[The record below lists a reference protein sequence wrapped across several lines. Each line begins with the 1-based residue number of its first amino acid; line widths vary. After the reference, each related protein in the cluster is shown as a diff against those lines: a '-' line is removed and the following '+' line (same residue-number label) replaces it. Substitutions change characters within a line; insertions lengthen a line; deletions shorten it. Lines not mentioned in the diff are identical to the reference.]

1 MAVVKLENVCKY
13 FGSTPAVLDFNLES
27 HEGEFVVL
35 VGPSGCGKS
44 TTLRMIAGLEDIDS
58 GTLSFDGQP
67 MQEVPVQDREIA
79 MVFQSYALYPH
90 RNVFENLAFALKLRR
105 FPKSEIER
113 RVRDAARTLDIEPLL
128 GRKPRELS
136 GGQRQRVALGRAIV
150 REPAVFLM
158 DEPLSNLDAKLR
170 VSMRAEIAKLHRR
183 IGVTTFYVTHDQVE
197 AMTMGDRIV
206 VMNGGVIQ
214 QIATPL
220 TLYDE
225 PVNSYV
231 AGFIGNPP
239 MNFLSGEIGEQGAL
253 IHGPG
258 FEFRPEPSLRQQLAR
273 QNRRDVMIGF
283 RPEHLKPQPAAAHST
298 MGTVRGAIE
307 LVEQMGST
315 TDIRFVVDGHALI
328 AELPRD
334 QTLVAKQPIELA
346 LLAGH
351 LHVFDSETG
360 KRLNAATSK
369 NPADSVRSGAPTGA
383 VRSGLS
389 AASGRPG

>member
-1 MAVVKLENVCKY
+1 MAVVKLENVCRY
-13 FGSTPAVLDFNLES
+13 FGSTPAVLDFNLETR
-27 HEGEFVVL
+27 EGEFVVL

-44 TTLRMIAGLEDIDS
+44 TTLRMIAGLEEMDS
-58 GTLSFDGQP
+58 GTLSFDGRP
-67 MQEVPVQDREIA
+67 MQDVPVQDREIA

-90 RNVFENLAFALKLRR
+90 RNVYDNLAFALKLRR
-105 FPKSEIER
+105 FPKAEIEK
-113 RVRDAARTLDIEPLL
+113 RVRHAAQTLDIEPLL
-128 GRKPRELS
+128 LRKPRELS

-150 REPAVFLM
+150 REPDVFLM

-170 VSMRAEIAKLHRR
+170 VTMRAEIAKLHRR

-220 TLYDE
+220 ALYDE

-239 MNFLSGEIGEQGAL
+239 MNFLDADVSEDGGRIR
-253 IHGPG
+253 GPG
-258 FEFRPEPSLRQQLAR
+258 FDFELEPSLQQRLSSR
-273 QNRRDVMIGF
+273 NQHEVTIGF
-283 RPEHLKPQPAAAHST
+283 RPEHLKPRTDDALPT
-298 MGTVRGAIE
+298 MGILQGTIE

-315 TDIRFVVDGHALI
+315 TDIRLTVDGHSLI

-334 QTLVAKQPIELA
+334 QTLQIKDAVELG
-346 LLAGH
+346 LLAGR
-351 LHVFDSETG
+351 LHVFDRDSG
-360 KRLNAATSK
+360 DRLNVAVSEIQ
-369 NPADSVRSGAPTGA
+369 PSSVRSRQSNGK
-383 VRSGLS
+383 L
-389 AASGRPG
+389 ASV

>member
-13 FGSTPAVLDFNLES
+13 FGSTPAVRDFNLES

-58 GTLSFDGQP
+58 GTLSFDGRP
-67 MQEVPVQDREIA
+67 MQDVPVQDREIA

-105 FPKSEIER
+105 FPKAEIER
-113 RVRDAARTLDIEPLL
+113 RVRNAARTLDIEPLL
-128 GRKPRELS
+128 ERKPRELS

-170 VSMRAEIAKLHRR
+170 VNMRAEIAKLHRR

-239 MNFLSGEIGEQGAL
+239 MNFLSGEVGEAAGR

-258 FEFRPEPSLRQQLAR
+258 FEFRVEPSLQQQLAR
-273 QNRRDVMIGF
+273 LDRREVTIGF
-283 RPEHLKPQPAAAHST
+283 RPEHLKPQPDDAYSV
-298 MGTVRGAIE
+298 MGTVRGTIE

-315 TDIRFVVDGHALI
+315 TDIRFMVDGHPLI

-334 QTLVAKQPIELA
+334 QTLQIKQPIELG

-360 KRLNAATSK
+360 ERLNVVAPKAS
-369 NPADSVRSGAPTGA
+369 ADSARSDSPRGGPGPA
-383 VRSGLS
+383 VS
-389 AASGRPG
+389 AAGSRPG

>member
-13 FGSTPAVLDFNLES
+13 FGSTPAVQDFNLES
-27 HEGEFVVL
+27 CEGEFVVL

-44 TTLRMIAGLEDIDS
+44 TTLRMIAGLEDMDS
-58 GTLSFDGQP
+58 GTLSFDGRP
-67 MQEVPVQDREIA
+67 MQDVPVQDREIA

-90 RNVFENLAFALKLRR
+90 RNVFDNLAFALKLRR
-105 FPKSEIER
+105 FPKTEIER
-113 RVRDAARTLDIEPLL
+113 RVRAAAQTLDIEPLL
-128 GRKPRELS
+128 ARKPRELS

-150 REPAVFLM
+150 REPEVFLM

-220 TLYDE
+220 ALYDE

-239 MNFLSGEIGEQGAL
+239 MNFLSAEVGEDATR

-258 FEFRPEPSLRQQLAR
+258 FDFQLEACLQQQLVSLGG
-273 QNRRDVMIGF
+273 RDVTIGF
-283 RPEHLKPQPAAAHST
+283 RPEHLKPQPVDARSV
-298 MGTVRGAIE
+298 MGTIQGTIE

-315 TDIRFVVDGHALI
+315 TDIRFVVDGHPLI

-334 QTLVAKQPIELA
+334 QTLRAKQPIELA
-346 LLAGH
+346 LLAGR
-351 LHVFDSETG
+351 LHVFDQATG
-360 KRLNAATSK
+360 KRLNAAGSQ
-369 NPADSVRSGAPTGA
+369 NQADSIRSMQPNGELASVGSA
-383 VRSGLS
+383 VG
-389 AASGRPG
+389 GRPD